1 LLNFHQ
7 LFLEPMKVYVF
18 LVVYDQVHEVF
29 KTVTKHISLCVKV
42 FYRFFH
48 LVCINLQFSETLK
61 INNMRFMILMMVLDF
76 L

>member
-1 LLNFHQ
+1 
-7 LFLEPMKVYVF
+7 MKVYVF

-48 LVCINLQFSETLK
+48 LVCIDLQLSETLK
-61 INNMRFMILMMVLDF
+61 INNMRFMILMMVSDF